1 MRPLC
6 VSRFVAVFD
15 YFVRDLGFRLWYVRN
30 NMGRKKDRQLVPFLD
45 GQLNP
50 GQCCYEIALVRR

>member
-1 MRPLC
+1 M
-6 VSRFVAVFD
+6 SRFVAVFD